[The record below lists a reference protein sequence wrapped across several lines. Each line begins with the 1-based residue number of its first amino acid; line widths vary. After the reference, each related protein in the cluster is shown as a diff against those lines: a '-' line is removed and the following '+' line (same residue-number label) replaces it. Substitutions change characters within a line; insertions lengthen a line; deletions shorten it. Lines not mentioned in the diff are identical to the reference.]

1 MSTPSTLLL
10 CAGAAASL
18 AGVWTL
24 AGLSESSSLRSTP
37 RVMAATAI
45 GLLGEAVVYGRSPE
59 EVRGE
64 LLLPLLFSIACVL
77 ALAVGA
83 AKLEAALAD
92 KDGPRVVRRSAG
104 IVSGTFFGMAAV
116 GAASLDLGSG
126 MLAQARVSWAL
137 MFALVGATI
146 IVFAERT
153 RYAGVGLRSLGNR
166 SWVLVVVGLG
176 LLAGARYT
184 AAAVPARPAAVAGL
198 PALPGAGPIVS
209 APTPAASAPAPEMT
223 ASAAPAPALA
233 ADAAAPADVAA
244 PVDST
249 APASSAAPSAAV
261 AVPVGEPG
269 LIEVEALTARGM
281 LEADARGGVA
291 RRTDRLRACVTDPKN
306 DQKGTL
312 SLKIGI
318 DSAGSVSYSKATGG
332 DLKDTPVG
340 ACLLAVFYKMG
351 FAAPPGSAGFEITL
365 RVP

>member
-24 AGLSESSSLRSTP
+24 AGLSESSALRSTP
-37 RVMAATAI
+37 RVAAATAI
-45 GLLGEAVVYGRSPE
+45 GLLGEAIVYGRSPE

-83 AKLEAALAD
+83 AKLEAALFD

-116 GAASLDLGSG
+116 GAASLDLSSG
-126 MLAQARVSWAL
+126 TLAQARVSWAL
-137 MFALVGATI
+137 MFALVAATI
-146 IVFAERT
+146 VVFAERA
-153 RYAGVGLRSLGNR
+153 RYAGVALLSLGKRSLVLG
-166 SWVLVVVGLG
+166 VVGIGLVV
-176 LLAGARYT
+176 GARLT
-184 AAAVPARPAAVAGL
+184 AAAVPTPSVVGSASPGL
-198 PALPGAGPIVS
+198 PALPGAGAI
-209 APTPAASAPAPEMT
+209 ATQASAPAPE
-223 ASAAPAPALA
+223 ASASAE
-233 ADAAAPADVAA
+233 
-244 PVDST
+244 
-249 APASSAAPSAAV
+249 PASALEAAVLGSAVPVASAAPSAAV
-261 AVPVGEPG
+261 PAPIGALG
-269 LIEVEALTARGM
+269 ALQIDALTARGM
-281 LEADARGGVA
+281 LDADARGGVE
-291 RRTDRLRACVTDPKN
+291 RRTDRLQACLADPKN
-306 DQKGTL
+306 NQKGTL

-351 FAAPPGSAGFEITL
+351 FAAPPSTAGFEITL